1 MEDKILGL
9 LKRPNYTP
17 LNAAELRTQ
26 LGLRPSQQKELEQVL
41 ARLERT
47 GQIAR
52 IKEGN
57 RYVLPLTADLVPGR
71 IRMNRAGVGFL
82 QADDPKVPT
91 IRIPQD
97 ATSTAMHGDHVLV
110 RRDVLPRIPRRNE
123 RDEATGRVVRV
134 LERART
140 QLVGTL
146 QRGREF
152 LYVIPDDPRITH
164 DIYVTPP
171 RDTGRPAQLGDK
183 VVVELREWTSQRAN
197 PEGEIIEVLGPPDAE
212 GVDMLSVIRQYNLVL
227 HFPKRVLQEAQSFGH
242 EVAPAERAGRT
253 DCRSHQVVTIDPDDA
268 KDFDD
273 AICLQRSGTD
283 QWKLWVHIADVS
295 HYVKPGTALDEEA
308 ARRGNSTYLVD
319 RVVPMLPEA
328 LSNEMCSLKPEV
340 ERLTKCVEFLLSSE
354 GQVLRTQFY
363 SAVIRSQRRY
373 SYQEVFALLQRRPLS
388 PIEQMLHDANALT
401 QKIRRA
407 RFKAGSLDLDFPET
421 KIRLD
426 ERGRVLRMEKVVND
440 VSHQLVEECMLL
452 ANEAVA
458 GRLMAINRAA
468 LYRVHEPPEDRRLQ
482 EYREE
487 VLSHHIQCGN
497 LANRQEVQRLLE
509 KLNGLAIG
517 QALKI
522 GFLKSLMRARYAV
535 EPLGHYGLAK
545 KKYTHFTSPIR
556 RYADLVVHRALFQQP
571 GQRVTLR
578 PLQEIAQHISETE
591 RNSDDAERDSRD
603 VKMFAF
609 LNAQLKSAHPT
620 RYPALVTD
628 VRNFGFFVD
637 VTGLG
642 MSGLVPLSGVS
653 DDFYLFDP
661 TRGQLVGRRTRRV
674 FKLGDKLEVQVAKVD
689 TFKKQVDFKL
699 AGMTDERPRRDARP
713 ARQPQRQLQRPPQRQ
728 PQRQEQ
734 RPRSGKEPGFLPP
747 RPGAP
752 RRPQGQRW
760 QAPQRGGGRRP
771 QRPAGPQQGRP
782 RR

>member
-1 MEDKILGL
+1 MEQRILNL
-9 LKRPNYTP
+9 LNRPDYAP
-17 LNAAELRTQ
+17 QNAAELRAR
-26 LGLRPSQQKELEQVL
+26 LGLRSSQQRELEHVL
-41 ARLERT
+41 ARMERD

-57 RYVLPLTADLVPGR
+57 RYALPLAADLVPGR
-71 IRMNRAGVGFL
+71 IRMNRQGVGFV

-91 IRIPQD
+91 IRVAQD
-97 ATSTAMHGDHVLV
+97 ATGTAMHGDHVLV
-110 RRDVLPRIPRRNE
+110 RRDVLPRVPRRPE
-123 RDEATGRVVRV
+123 AEEATGRVIRV
-134 LERART
+134 LERGRT

-146 QRGREF
+146 QRGRQF
-152 LYVIPDDPRITH
+152 LYVIPDDPRITQ
-164 DIYVTPP
+164 DIFVTPP
-171 RDTGRPAQLGDK
+171 RDTGRPAQIGDK
-183 VVVELREWTSQRAN
+183 VVVELREWKSRRVN
-197 PEGEIIEVLGPPDAE
+197 PEGQIIEVLGPPNAE
-212 GVDMLSVIRQYNLVL
+212 GVDMLSVIRQYKLAL
-227 HFPKRVLQEAQSFGH
+227 HFPKRVLQEALSFGQ
-242 EVAPAERAGRT
+242 EIKPAERAGRT
-253 DCRSHQVVTIDPDDA
+253 DCRGHQVITIDPDDA

-273 AICLQRSGTD
+273 AICLQRSGPD
-283 QWKLWVHIADVS
+283 HWKLWVHIADVS
-295 HYVKPGTALDEEA
+295 HYVRQGTALDEEA

-328 LSNEMCSLKPEV
+328 LSNELCSLKPQV
-340 ERLTKCVEFLLSSE
+340 ERLTKCVEFLLSPE
-354 GQVLRTQFY
+354 GQVLKTQFY
-363 SAVIRSQRRY
+363 PAVIRSQRRY
-373 SYQEVFALLQRRPLS
+373 NYKEVLALLQRRPQD

-401 QKIRRA
+401 QKVRRA

-426 ERGRVLRMEKVVND
+426 DRGRVLRMEKVEND
-440 VSHQLVEECMLL
+440 VSHHLVEECMLL

-458 GRLMAINRAA
+458 ARLMAINRPA
-468 LYRVHEPPEDRRLQ
+468 LYRIHEPPEDRRLR

-497 LANRQEVQRLLE
+497 LSNRQEVQRLLE

-522 GFLKSLMRARYAV
+522 GFLRSLMRARYAV

-571 GQRVTLR
+571 GQRAALR
-578 PLQEIAQHISETE
+578 PLKEVAEHISETE

-653 DDFYLFDP
+653 DDFYQFDA

-674 FKLGDKLEVQVAKVD
+674 FKLGDKVEVQIAKVD

-699 AGMTDERPRRDARP
+699 AGTEGERKKEIPRGRERPCGP
-713 ARQPQRQLQRPPQRQ
+713 TSPSPQRFAHTS
-728 PQRQEQ
+728 E
-734 RPRSGKEPGFLPP
+734 
-747 RPGAP
+747 GAGLTP
-752 RRPQGQRW
+752 
-760 QAPQRGGGRRP
+760 
-771 QRPAGPQQGRP
+771 
-782 RR
+782 